1 MFACQIIEQEEE
13 LELLKSKLAQKNLCN
28 QRLES
33 DVHELRIKLQESA
46 IINSPE
52 PNEIERLKPIRNMG
66 DGEEMHIC
74 VLESQIEDLQVTL
87 ASLQR
92 ENLSLRDQIQQQAEA
107 KFQRDVASVVH
118 GTSDSDKQNLL
129 KSLAEKELT
138 VLNITEVVRCKDI
151 KISELEQELQATRQ
165 NVLERRLVV
174 SNPSE
179 NELFSSNSRNRER
192 EIADLAHKNQIL
204 TKQAKQVAELS
215 RKLEESENGRLLFE
229 KSNFE
234 AFEQKL
240 ALIKSNKDAALDSL
254 RKEVASLKASK
265 KEIEIDFMN
274 QITALE
280 STRNGSK
287 SEAERKLKAKDEVIS
302 RLEQKVASQ
311 EQLFNNMS
319 LEMDQLRGSMSK
331 VNLSRRDEVEEMQQ
345 EIMDSSAKLKQ
356 KEREIAALKMKLD
369 EEKLQHADDIARIR
383 NQLATRGME
392 SVTAKGARE
401 IRDEMEITEL
411 NETIQQ
417 LKRRNNNLSEENS
430 KLCAKLESMEPEKK
444 TTGYTDKSRTSAL
457 KEQVKTLVLRVQE
470 LEGRHKE
477 LRTTGTYEWAF

>member
-1 MFACQIIEQEEE
+1 M
-13 LELLKSKLAQKNLCN
+13 
-28 QRLES
+28 
-33 DVHELRIKLQESA
+33 
-46 IINSPE
+46 
-52 PNEIERLKPIRNMG
+52 
-66 DGEEMHIC
+66 
-74 VLESQIEDLQVTL
+74 

-92 ENLSLRDQIQQQAEA
+92 ENVSLRDQMQQQAET

-129 KSLAEKELT
+129 ESLAEKELT
-138 VLNITEVVRCKDI
+138 VLKITEVVRCKDI
-151 KISELEQELQATRQ
+151 KISELEQELKATRQ
-165 NVLERRLVV
+165 NALERRLVV

-179 NELFSSNSRNRER
+179 NELLSSNRRNLDR
-192 EIADLAHKNQIL
+192 EIADLTHKNEIL
-204 TKQAKQVAELS
+204 TKQAKQVAELT

-234 AFEQKL
+234 AFEKKL

-287 SEAERKLKAKDEVIS
+287 SEAERKLKAKDEVIF
-302 RLEQKVASQ
+302 RLEQKLASQ

-345 EIMDSSAKLKQ
+345 EIIDSSAKLKQ

-369 EEKLQHADDIARIR
+369 EEKLHRADDVAKIR
-383 NQLATRGME
+383 NQLATREME

-401 IRDEMEITEL
+401 IRDVMEIREL

-430 KLCAKLESMEPEKK
+430 KLCAKLEGMESEKK
-444 TTGYTDKSRTSAL
+444 TTGRTDKSRTSAL
-457 KEQVKTLVLRVQE
+457 KEQVRTLVLRVQE

-477 LRTTGTYEWAF
+477 LRTTGTYEWASGSP